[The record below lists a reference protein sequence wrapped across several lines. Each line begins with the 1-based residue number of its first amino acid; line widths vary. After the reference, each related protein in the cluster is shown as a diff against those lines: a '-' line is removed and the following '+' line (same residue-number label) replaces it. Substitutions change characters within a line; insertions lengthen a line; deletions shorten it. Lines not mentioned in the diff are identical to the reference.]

1 MRRRPFLS
9 TIGST
14 VLIAGCMGSP
24 SDGTTEGDSSQTT
37 IATETATER
46 DCTVPESSPL
56 PSTEVPSELTRE
68 TAKSAA
74 ISVEETYPFARAES
88 DGWKVDGTDGTR
100 STVQTSEN
108 GFFILATVNIDT
120 HKSTDGGTG
129 TEQTLYGSFSYEGWY
144 RINEKRIERAP
155 AYSGDTPP
163 EEGWKTVACA

>member
-1 MRRRPFLS
+1 MRRRLFLS
-9 TIGST
+9 TLGLTAS
-14 VLIAGCMGSP
+14 IAGCMGSP
-24 SDGTTEGDSSQTT
+24 PDGTTEGDSSQTT

-56 PSTEVPSELTRE
+56 PSAEVPSELTRE

-74 ISVEETYPFARAES
+74 ISVEKSYAFARAES
-88 DGWKVDGTDGTR
+88 EGWNVDGTDGTR

-120 HKSTDGGTG
+120 HKSTDSGTG
-129 TEQTLYGSFSYEGWY
+129 TEQTLYGSFTYEGWY
-144 RINEKRIERAP
+144 RINDKMIERAP
-155 AYSGDTPP
+155 AYSGATPP